1 MTGRALEEFI
11 EDAASE
17 RDLKRDVIRA
27 LLRDFLRSLHEIE
40 FKSRYY
46 SGMSCIEQVYFL
58 LGPEAAF
65 HFVEF
70 LASGSRG
77 HDPDDV
83 REMLQRLDPH
93 AYRYST
99 TVQRWQAEV
108 DKDIADRD
116 ESTGT

>member
-1 MTGRALEEFI
+1 VRGPTLESFI
-11 EDAASE
+11 EDAANE
-17 RDLKRDVIRA
+17 RGLKRDVIRA
-27 LLRDFLRSLHEIE
+27 LLRDFLRSCHEIE
-40 FKSRYY
+40 FKSKYY

-58 LGPEAAF
+58 LGTEAAF

-70 LASGSRG
+70 LASGGRG
-77 HDPDDV
+77 HDPDDTQ
-83 REMLQRLDPH
+83 EMLQRLDPH